1 MAMTQTAVGLRRYE
15 MYIGGQ
21 WTPAASGEVFP
32 TSNPFT
38 GEAWAEV
45 PEAGG
50 KDVDLAVQAA
60 HTALR
65 GPWGEM
71 TGFERAAAMR
81 RLAGIIERD
90 FEELAMVESTD
101 NGKVLREMR
110 RQMQSLPG
118 WLYYFAGVADKL
130 QGETIPSDKKNF
142 FIYTTREP
150 VGVVAAIVPWNSPL
164 LLMIWKLAPA
174 LAAGCTFVVKPSDYT
189 PASALEFAKR
199 FDEAGFPP
207 GVFNVVTAKSPATGQ
222 ALVEHRLV
230 SKVAFTGST
239 RIGSQ
244 IIRQAATTM
253 PRVSLELGGKSAQL
267 VFNDADVELALDGV
281 VAGIF
286 AATGQTCIA
295 GSRLLVQRDMYEEFI
310 AKVAARAAKI
320 RMGDPLD
327 PQTEMG
333 PVANATQWST
343 VVGFIE
349 RARAEGARVVCGGP
363 SSTLGGLF
371 VEPTILADVAP
382 TMEVAC
388 QEVFGPVL
396 AVMPFDDEVDG
407 IELANST
414 DYGLAA
420 SVWTRDV
427 RRAHRVARGLR
438 AGTVWVN
445 AYRAVAPNAPFGG
458 VGLSGWGR
466 ESGLHAVDDFTEV
479 KTVWVELD
487 GASRDPFVLG

>member
-1 MAMTQTAVGLRRYE
+1 MTQATVDLRHYE
-15 MYIGGQ
+15 MYIGGV
-21 WTPAASGEVFP
+21 WASAVSGDVFE
-32 TSNPFT
+32 TANPFT

-45 PEAGG
+45 PEASDA
-50 KDVDLAVQAA
+50 DVDRAVEAA
-60 HTALR
+60 HAALR
-65 GPWGEM
+65 GPWGAM

-81 RLAGIIERD
+81 RLAAIVERD
-90 FEELAMVESTD
+90 FEELAVVESTD

-118 WLYYFAGVADKL
+118 WLYYFAGVADKM

-164 LLMIWKLAPA
+164 LLLMWKLAPA

-207 GVFNVVTAKSPATGQ
+207 GVFNVVTAKNPSVGRM
-222 ALVEHRLV
+222 LVEHRLV
-230 SKVAFTGST
+230 NKVAFTGST
-239 RIGSQ
+239 RIGSE

-267 VFNDADVELALDGV
+267 VFEDADIELALDGV

-295 GSRLLVQRDMYEEFI
+295 GSRLLLQRGLHDEFLTRL
-310 AKVAARAAKI
+310 AERARKI

-333 PVANATQWST
+333 PVANATQFET

-349 RARAEGARVVCGGP
+349 RARADGARVVCGGP
-363 SSTLGGLF
+363 SATMGGLF
-371 VEPTILADVAP
+371 VEPTILADVA
-382 TMEVAC
+382 TNMEVAC
-388 QEVFGPVL
+388 HEVFGPVL
-396 AVMPFDDEVDG
+396 AVMPFDDEAAG

-420 SVWTRDV
+420 SVWTKDV

-458 VGLSGWGR
+458 TGLSGWGR
-466 ESGLHAVDDFTEV
+466 ESGLHAVDDYTEV
-479 KTVWVELD
+479 KTVWIELD